1 MPFCC
6 SVISLVLNF
15 NFSLVHGSLIISSWF
30 HDFVS
35 DFNSYHQVKE
45 LDLTISEQARPWA
58 ATVTVTRWSR
68 KQSRIQ
74 KSSAGISGV
83 EQFITFRSLCRTYCG
98 LVSMYYATHGW
109 AGVGGGMFT
118 YLYSLYIHTYL
129 PTLVRTYIHRFI
141 HSMIL
146 EWIQKSPPP
155 LPPA

>member
-15 NFSLVHGSLIISSWF
+15 NFGLVHGSLIISSWF

-98 LVSMYYATHGW
+98 LVSMYYATPWLGW
-109 AGVGGGMFT
+109 GGWWDV
-118 YLYSLYIHTYL
+118 YVPIHTYL
-129 PTLVRTYIHRFI
+129 STYARTDIHT
-141 HSMIL
+141 
-146 EWIQKSPPP
+146 
-155 LPPA
+155 